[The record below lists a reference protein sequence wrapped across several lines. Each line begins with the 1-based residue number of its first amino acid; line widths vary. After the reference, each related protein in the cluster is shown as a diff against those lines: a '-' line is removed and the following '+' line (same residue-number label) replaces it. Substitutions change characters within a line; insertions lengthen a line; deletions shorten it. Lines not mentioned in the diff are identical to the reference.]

1 MLTLQEPINSCM
13 VKPSP
18 ALHFLSFHAQIR
30 HAIEVKRDG
39 VSCRLCPSAVFLPLY
54 LSTHSCYMPA
64 SYVIS
69 LISLHGLGYHGN
81 GRLPSLSFSF
91 QWCLETVDAA
101 RQANIQSKYKERWI
115 DSKEE
120 KERGSYER
128 KRERDG

>member
-1 MLTLQEPINSCM
+1 
-13 VKPSP
+13 
-18 ALHFLSFHAQIR
+18 
-30 HAIEVKRDG
+30 
-39 VSCRLCPSAVFLPLY
+39 
-54 LSTHSCYMPA
+54 MPA

-101 RQANIQSKYKERWI
+101 RQANIQSKYKEGWI

-120 KERGSYER
+120 KKEGIDHE
-128 KRERDG
+128 REREREMAKRKEEMTLWIYT